1 MIRQSVLALMVA
13 LATCTSSIGAD
24 LINTLGATTNL
35 FGTGINN
42 FRAAQSFNTTA
53 TDFIVTDVT
62 LRMFTDA
69 TSGQFRISIYDATG
83 AGNRP
88 GAQVASLFSGPVA
101 NLPAGGVYQNFN
113 LTNLNVVLNPNQRYY
128 IVGDAGPLNSETAFV
143 YWQYTTSPPPGSG
156 GATSVFWQSLDGSTW
171 RDEFVG
177 EPQLM
182 RVVAVPEP
190 GTYALAGLCVLTL
203 GVIGRRR
210 SKRS

>member
-1 MIRQSVLALMVA
+1 MIRQSVLGLMVA
-13 LATCTSSIGAD
+13 LATCTSSFGAD

-35 FGTGINN
+35 FGIGMNN
-42 FRAAQSFNTTA
+42 FRVAQSFQTTA
-53 TDFIVTDVT
+53 IDVIVTDVT
-62 LRMFTDA
+62 IKIFTDA
-69 TSGQFRISIYDATG
+69 TSGQFRINIFDATG

-88 GAQVASLFSGPVA
+88 GAQVANIFSGTVA
-101 NLPAGGVYQNFN
+101 NLPASGAYQNFN

-128 IVGDAGPLNSETAFV
+128 IVADAGPLNDVEKFI

-190 GTYALAGLCVLTL
+190 GTYALAGLCVVTL
-203 GVIGRRR
+203 AAIGRRR